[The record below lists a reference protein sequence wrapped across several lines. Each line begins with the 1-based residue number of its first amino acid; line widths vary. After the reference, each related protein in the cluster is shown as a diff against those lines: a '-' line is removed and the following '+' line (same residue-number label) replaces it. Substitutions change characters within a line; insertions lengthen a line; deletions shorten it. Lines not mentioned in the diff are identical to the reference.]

1 MWKCIRIRTC
11 TKKFFK
17 YNLKLFESK
26 KAFKFMSLVGILS
39 MSSGLGT
46 PAGMVDG
53 RELKQQQALLW
64 GSWVPPFSPWGAAI
78 KIKDFRAAEAYLPI

>member
-26 KAFKFMSLVGILS
+26 KAFKSMSLVGTLS
-39 MSSGLGT
+39 MSSRLG
-46 PAGMVDG
+46 PSAGIVDG

-64 GSWVPPFSPWGAAI
+64 GVGWVPHSHHGVQP
-78 KIKDFRAAEAYLPI
+78 